1 MKKSFKSILVLLL
14 AISMIL
20 LLASCDAN
28 NNKSS
33 EDEGTLPDMTLQNKA
48 ILYYAETAT
57 KSIYEAESAKT
68 EEERGEKVD
77 ITVLPNGNTNLTIL
91 EYTIDVTSSDGT
103 ESATISDIFGS
114 AEFDSNK
121 SLVQLIITF
130 KYSTKEDTTKEHTL
144 ILRNSEEYPILE
156 LDGIRYQ
163 YNGVDNL
170 DKIRPITEEARTI
183 LNYGKQAVLNIKAK
197 LDSGETV
204 AEAEKHVLK
213 DASEKIILINVTMQG
228 SAIEVDG
235 VAISE
240 IFGSADFDAKG
251 NLEQVSIMF
260 TYNEVDYDILLVND
274 NRIVSVNGIEYNY
287 GSL

>member
-57 KSIYEAESAKT
+57 KSIYTTESAKT
-68 EEERGEKVD
+68 KEERDKNID
-77 ITVLPNGNTNLTIL
+77 ISELPNGNTNLTIQG
-91 EYTIDVTSSDGT
+91 YDITVTSEDKT
-103 ESATISDIFGS
+103 VTATISDIFGS

-121 SLVQLIITF
+121 SLVQLLITF
-130 KYSTKEDTTKEHTL
+130 TYNSKDYTL

-156 LDGIRYQ
+156 LDGIRYK

-170 DKIRPITEEARTI
+170 DKIRPITDDARTI
-183 LNYGKQAVLNIKAK
+183 LNYGKQAVLDIKAK

-240 IFGSADFDAKG
+240 IFGSADFDTSG

-274 NRIVSVNGIEYNY
+274 NKIVSVNGIEYNY

>member
-1 MKKSFKSILVLLL
+1 
-14 AISMIL
+14 
-20 LLASCDAN
+20 
-28 NNKSS
+28 
-33 EDEGTLPDMTLQNKA
+33 MTLQNKA

-57 KSIYEAESAKT
+57 KSIYTTESAKT
-68 EEERGEKVD
+68 KEERDKNID
-77 ITVLPNGNTNLTIL
+77 ISELPNGNTNLTIL
-91 EYTIDVTSSDGT
+91 EYTIDVTSEDKT
-103 ESATISDIFGS
+103 VTVTISDIFGS
-114 AEFDSNK
+114 AEFDANNT
-121 SLVQLIITF
+121 LVQLIITF
-130 KYSTKEDTTKEHTL
+130 EYKTIEHTL

-156 LDGIRYQ
+156 LNGIRYK

-170 DKIRPITEEARTI
+170 DKIRPITEATRTV
-183 LNYGKQAVLNIKAK
+183 LNYGKQAVLDIKAK

-204 AEAEKHVLK
+204 AEAEEHVLK
-213 DASEKIILINVTMQG
+213 DASGDIRLINVTMQG